1 MLHASTCLLAPSA
14 GRTQNHPRYLIQL
27 QGTDEEGV
35 MAAVGSR
42 QQLGHGDGQQL
53 GRGRRYLRV
62 QVKEAVRT
70 RVRSVKD
77 RLWGGEGRTFAGVMS
92 SSCLVETTSGKLLEP
107 PEQLRWTELDQSA
120 AGGTDRKLSPS
131 PNPPTPTPNP
141 TNHTFAFHKTS
152 FNLFN
157 EIYSN
162 MTAKGR
168 RKRGGVFLTARGGG
182 ACWVPA

>member
-1 MLHASTCLLAPSA
+1 
-14 GRTQNHPRYLIQL
+14 
-27 QGTDEEGV
+27 
-35 MAAVGSR
+35 MAALGSR

-62 QVKEAVRT
+62 QVKEPVRT
-70 RVRSVKD
+70 RVRSLKD
-77 RLWGGEGRTFAGVMS
+77 WLGGGGGGRTFAGVMS
-92 SSCLVETTSGKLLEP
+92 SSCLVETTSRKLLEP

-120 AGGTDRKLSPS
+120 AGGTDRQLSPS
-131 PNPPTPTPNP
+131 PTPTP

-168 RKRGGVFLTARGGG
+168 RKKGGVFLMARGEGLVG
-182 ACWVPA
+182 SRPENGKTVQRT